1 MAATTPT
8 ATRCG
13 CIDPGDCVDRR
24 AGRYLTAIYW
34 LGGDGRQRVRTS
46 EVSDRLAVAPA
57 SVTEM
62 FESLAA
68 DDLVDY
74 EKHAGVTLT
83 ERGATVASELAYRQC
98 VVRTFFAAELDYEF
112 GAEAGYRFGYTIPGD
127 GVEQLR
133 ALVGHDGG
141 RCVRDGDGS
150 VDCRCQA
157 RAE

>member
-34 LGGDGRQRVRTS
+34 LAGDGHQRVHTG
-46 EVSDRLAVAPA
+46 EVSDRLGVAPA

-62 FESLAA
+62 FETLAA
-68 DDLVDY
+68 DALVNY
-74 EKHAGVTLT
+74 EKHSGVTLS
-83 ERGATVASELAYRQC
+83 ERGGTVASELAYRQC

-112 GAEAGYRFGYTIPGD
+112 GAGAGYRFGYTIPSNGI
-127 GVEQLR
+127 EELR
-133 ALVGHDGG
+133 ALVGHAHGH
-141 RCVRDGDGS
+141 CVRKPDTTGA
-150 VDCRCQA
+150 CPCEA

>member
-24 AGRYLTAIYW
+24 AGRYLTTIYW
-34 LGGDGRQRVRTS
+34 LGGDDHQRVRTS

-68 DDLVDY
+68 DALVDY
-74 EKHAGVTLT
+74 EKRAGVTLT

-112 GAEAGYRFGYTIPGD
+112 GADAGYRFGYTIPGD
-127 GVEQLR
+127 GVEELR
-133 ALVGHDGG
+133 ALVGHGAG

-150 VDCRCQA
+150 VDCRCEA